1 MGRDGVVRGGGVSA
15 AFGED
20 HAGACGVHAPEAE
33 ADEFLV
39 FGACFGEIA
48 LAFGVGFLKQKM
60 HSKQAR
66 ATRAKT
72 APAAQ
77 ERKVSNG

>member
-48 LAFGVGFLKQKM
+48 LAFGVEDGAGEPG
-60 HSKQAR
+60 HGADEEGG
-66 ATRAKT
+66 AENEGGPDE
-72 APAAQ
+72 PA
-77 ERKVSNG
+77 V